1 MSDRVQ
7 RLAADL
13 RTDDPR
19 AVHDAAIT
27 LSQEATTGRALEL
40 LGAATALNQRNGAHT
55 NDRVVIEPDGRLVIS
70 NPYSQVTEAV
80 QTRSEPYSPDR
91 RPCEPDISCRSE
103 ERPPVVYRDR
113 DRDRDRDDHR
123 IFESRPPVE
132 YGTGQEQQNRVVPYA
147 IAGAAAAA
155 IATRNPHD
163 RLRNAGAAAIIG
175 GVVGDIVD
183 QTKR

>member
-70 NPYSQVTEAV
+70 NPYSQATEAV
-80 QTRSEPYSPDR
+80 QTRSEPYAPDQ
-91 RPCEPDISCRSE
+91 RPCEPQISCRPE
-103 ERPPVVYRDR
+103 DFQRPPVVY
-113 DRDRDRDDHR
+113 RDRDDHR
-123 IFESRPPVE
+123 IFESRPPVG

-155 IATRNPHD
+155 IATKNPHD
-163 RLRNAGAAAIIG
+163 RLRNVGAAAIIG

-183 QTKR
+183 QNKR